1 LAISKKRKEELVA
14 QYIDWLNRSQAMF
27 VTDYVGLSMKD
38 IDELRGKIREV
49 GGEFHIIK
57 NTLSKV
63 AFDKAEVE
71 LPDEFLEGATAI
83 AFAFQDTP
91 GTAKAISELA
101 REFDFVKIKGGYL
114 NRQPIGAADVK
125 ALAELPPLPVIR
137 AQLLGT
143 LMAPANKLARVLS
156 EPARQVAAVIK
167 AHAEQDSTPATA

>member
-1 LAISKKRKEELVA
+1 MAISKKRKEELVA
-14 QYIDWLNRSQAMF
+14 QYIDWLNRSQAMI

-38 IDELRGKIREV
+38 IDELRVKIREV

-57 NTLSKV
+57 NTLSRV
-63 AFDKAEVE
+63 AFDKAEME
-71 LPDEFLEGATAI
+71 LPEEFLEGSTAI

-91 GTAKAISELA
+91 GMAKAINEFA
-101 REFDFVKIKGGYL
+101 RESDFVKIKGGYL
-114 NRQPIGAADVK
+114 DRQPIGAADVK
-125 ALAELPPLPVIR
+125 ALAKLPPLPVIR

-167 AHAEQDSTPATA
+167 ANAEQDSTPVTV